1 MNKTNK
7 TTPHLLTRQ
16 DLSPDAFDIEV
27 SYILYNISFPYC
39 WEVENFPIGA
49 NWKLSRGGVSKTLP
63 TFGTEYF
70 PAGGGGVLDWWSRT
84 MGNVSVGSGHI
95 VTPVSMDR

>member
-27 SYILYNISFPYC
+27 LYILYNISFPYC

-49 NWKLSRGGVSKTLP
+49 NWNPLGGLQNSPNFWDGVPPSRLEEGWG
-63 TFGTEYF
+63 
-70 PAGGGGVLDWWSRT
+70 
-84 MGNVSVGSGHI
+84 
-95 VTPVSMDR
+95 